1 MAKNYTPIDTETSIK
16 NRGPNAIGTDKASPH
31 CPDNRIVWFGAQF
44 PFESEPYLSS
54 TPLALGDEISE
65 ILIVGANIKFDLLY
79 LMKEKSFD
87 YRARIGELKIWDI
100 QLAEYILTGQTSMY
114 ASLDNMAIKYGGTVK
129 DERLKEL
136 WNANVD
142 TEHIAPEI
150 IKPYLAA
157 DLANTELVFKHQI
170 KLATE
175 KGMLKLIQTQ
185 MDALLATI
193 EMEYNGL
200 KFDGENAFK
209 EALEIQN
216 KLKVYKEKIENWLGF
231 AGIDKPNPNSN
242 EHISLFLFGG
252 TQKITIKE
260 DMLDPVTG
268 EPIRYKTGD
277 RAGEIRQRNVVSYK
291 TIPKIFNP
299 NKEWATKKPG
309 IYSVDEEVLLDIKDR
324 LGSVGVNDI
333 LETILNYRSLD
344 KELNTYYLPYVKL
357 QWPHDGCIHGK
368 INHTATVTGRLSSTA
383 PNLQNITN
391 KDDE

>member
-1 MAKNYTPIDTETSIK
+1 MAKKYTVVDTETSIK
-16 NRGPNAIGTDKASPH
+16 NRGPYAIGNDKASPH
-31 CPDNRIVWFGAQF
+31 CPDNQIVWFGALL
-44 PFESEPYLSS
+44 PWTTKHHIEPRPLLLGGDVSEVL
-54 TPLALGDEISE
+54 L
-65 ILIVGANIKFDLLY
+65 VGANIKFDLLY
-79 LMKEKSFD
+79 LMKDKSLD

-114 ASLDNMAIKYGGTVK
+114 ASLDNMAIKYGGTIK

-136 WNANVD
+136 WNANID

-157 DLANTELVFKHQI
+157 DLDNTELVFRQQI
-170 KLATE
+170 KLAAE

-200 KFDGENAFK
+200 KFAGENAFK

-216 KLKVYKEKIENWLGF
+216 KLKVYKDKIEHWLES

-252 TQKITIKE
+252 LQKTTTKE
-260 DMLDPVTG
+260 DLLDPVTRD
-268 EPIRYKTGD
+268 PIRYKTGD

-333 LETILNYRSLD
+333 LETILDYRSLD

-368 INHTATVTGRLSSTA
+368 INHTSTVTGRLSSTS